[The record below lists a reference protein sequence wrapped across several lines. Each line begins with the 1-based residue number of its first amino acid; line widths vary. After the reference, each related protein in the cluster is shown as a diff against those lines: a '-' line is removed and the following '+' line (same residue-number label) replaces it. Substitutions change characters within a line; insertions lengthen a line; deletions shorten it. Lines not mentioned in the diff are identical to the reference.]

1 MSHNPKYIGWFSCGV
16 TSAVACKIAIDS
28 GKDVDLFYIETGA
41 EHPDNHRF
49 IMDCQKW
56 FKKNIMQVRNNKF
69 SCPLDV
75 ARKELFNTPYGA
87 PCTKYLKKEVRQKQI
102 MPAYPDDVIHILG
115 FEYTKH
121 EVNRA
126 LRWKEQQTPNCYF
139 PLIEHRLTKKD
150 CLLMLKKAGIEIPTM
165 YKLGYHNNNCIGC
178 FKAGAGY
185 WNKIRKD
192 FPDVFNEVAEVEIE
206 TKHTILKKDGE
217 QLYLRDLPP
226 DMGNQKDLEIPEC
239 GLFCDLEM
247 QGLPQKELEQARE
260 ELINDKVAE

>member
-16 TSAVACKIAIDS
+16 TSAVACKIAIDE
-28 GKDVDLFYIETGA
+28 GKDIDLWYLETGG
-41 EHPDNHRF
+41 EHEDNKRF
-49 IMDCQKW
+49 IADCERWYGRKI
-56 FKKNIMQVRNNKF
+56 NIARNPKF

-87 PCTKYLKKEVRQKQI
+87 PCTKYLKKEVRQKQV

-178 FKAGAGY
+178 FKAGKGY
-185 WNKIRKD
+185 WNKIRVD
-192 FPDVFNEVAEVEIE
+192 FPEVFNATSEVEIS
-206 TKHTILKKDGE
+206 TKHTVLKENGKP
-217 QLYLRDLPP
+217 LYL
-226 DMGNQKDLEIPEC
+226 KDLKPNAGYHTDLDIPDC
-239 GLFCDLEM
+239 GLFCDLEIE
-247 QGLPQKELEQARE
+247 GLPVLELEEARKEL
-260 ELINDKVAE
+260 LNVNKS

>member
-16 TSAVACKIAIDS
+16 TSAVACKIAIDE
-28 GKDVDLFYIETGA
+28 GKDVDLWYIETGA
-41 EHPDNHRF
+41 EHPDNNRF
-49 IMDCQKW
+49 IADCEW
-56 FKKNIMQVRNNKF
+56 WYGRRILRARSNRFN
-69 SCPLDV
+69 CPLDV
-75 ARKELFNTPYGA
+75 AKKELFNTPYGA
-87 PCTKYLKKEVRQKQI
+87 PCTKYLKKEVRQKHI
-102 MPAYPDDVIHILG
+102 MPCYSSDVIHILG

-185 WNKIRKD
+185 WNKIRVD
-192 FPDVFNEVAEVEIE
+192 FPDVFNEVAEVEVE
-206 TKHTILKKDGE
+206 TKHTILKKDGK
-217 QLYLRDLPP
+217 QLYLKDLPP
-226 DMGNQKDLEIPEC
+226 NAGYHTDLDIPEC
-239 GLFCDLEM
+239 GLFCDVVM
-247 QGLPQKELEQARE
+247 QGLPVKEIEEARE
-260 ELINDKVAE
+260 ELLNVN

>member
-1 MSHNPKYIGWFSCGV
+1 MSKYLGWFSCGV
-16 TSAVACKIAIDS
+16 TSAVACKIAIDE
-28 GKDVDLFYIETGA
+28 GKDVDLWYLETGA
-41 EHPDNHRF
+41 EHEDNKRF
-49 IMDCQKW
+49 IADCERWYDRKI
-56 FKKNIMQVRNNKF
+56 NIARNPKF

-75 ARKELFNTPYGA
+75 ARKELFNTPLGA

-102 MPAYPDDVIHILG
+102 MPLYPDNVIHILG

-139 PLIEHRLTKKD
+139 PLIKKRLNKQA
-150 CLLMLKKAGIEIPTM
+150 CLMMLKRANIELPMM

-192 FPDVFNEVAEVEIE
+192 FPDVFTEVAQVEVE
-206 TKHTILKKDGE
+206 TKHTILKENGE
-217 QLYLRDLPP
+217 QLYLKDLPITKGNHTDLDIP
-226 DMGNQKDLEIPEC
+226 DC
-239 GLFCDLEM
+239 GLFCDVEM
-247 QGLPQKELEQARE
+247 SGLPIKDIE
-260 ELINDKVAE
+260 EVRSLLIDEA